1 MFEAIIDE
9 ACTAMLYMAAETVR
23 DRTVLE
29 FREFQPTWIACALE
43 LISMCMWKG
52 RYAVDTHHLGN
63 QVVMS

>member
-29 FREFQPTWIACALE
+29 LREFQAT
-43 LISMCMWKG
+43 
-52 RYAVDTHHLGN
+52 
-63 QVVMS
+63 